1 MKTTPTKSVH
11 KDSARLTEQQF
22 KAVQK
27 AARAKKMNV
36 AEYIRAC
43 VL

>member
-1 MKTTPTKSVH
+1 MKTTPTPLVH
-11 KDSARLTEQQF
+11 KVSARLTEKQF

-27 AARAKKMNV
+27 AAKANKMNV